1 MGSSWMSAAGAL
13 LLVASVLGVGVSGD
27 SQGDAL
33 YALRRNLKDPEN
45 VLQSW
50 DPTLV
55 NPCTWFHVT
64 CSPSNQVIRVDLGNA
79 GLSGS
84 LVPELGNLHSLQY
97 LELSKNK
104 LDGSIPVELGQL
116 KSLVSLDLYNNN
128 FTGEIP
134 AALGQL
140 KSLIFL
146 RLNNNQLRGRIPSTL
161 TGLPALKVL
170 DLSNNDL
177 CGTIPTKGSFSRFSQ
192 RSFENN
198 PSLNGP
204 ELVGVP
210 YASSCQ

>member
-1 MGSSWMSAAGAL
+1 MGMSMVLAGM
-13 LLVASVLGVGVSGD
+13 LVLIGLECVLAD

-33 YALRRNLKDPEN
+33 YALRRNLKDPHN

-64 CSPSNQVIRVDLGNA
+64 CSRSNQVIRVDLGNA
-79 GLSGS
+79 GLEGA

-104 LDGSIPVELGQL
+104 LDGKIPHELSKL
-116 KSLVSLDLYNNN
+116 ENLVSLDLYNNN

-134 AALGQL
+134 SALGQL

-146 RLNNNQLRGRIPSTL
+146 RLNNNQLRGRIPQEL
-161 TGLPALKVL
+161 TGISSLKVL
-170 DLSNNDL
+170 DLSNNNF
-177 CGTIPTKGSFSRFSQ
+177 CGMIPTSGSFSRFYAK
-192 RSFENN
+192 SFENN
-198 PSLNGP
+198 PRLHGP
-204 ELVGVP
+204 ELQGAP
-210 YASSCQ
+210 YLVSACH